1 MEAVEFGGTGQ
12 GIVLLHGLMSRATT
26 WWTVAQWLKSYGRVI
41 GIDARGHGRNPQ
53 RGPWRTEDFVA
64 DAAESIERL
73 GIGPAVVIGHSMG
86 GLHALGL
93 AATRP
98 DLVRAIVVEDFVP
111 DNRGK
116 SVDDYRWYFEA
127 WPVPF
132 ESPQHIR
139 TYFGMP
145 GADEYFEERAD
156 GWHLIAHVEDLFE
169 IAAEWGKRD
178 YWHFVD
184 AVRCP
189 LLIIEAGKGGMLPG
203 QMEEVARRTGGT
215 HLLVPEAG
223 HVVHDD
229 APDVYRGAVEA
240 FLSSTSTSPV

>member
-26 WWTVAQWLKSYGRVI
+26 WWTVAQWLKPYGRVV

-64 DAAESIERL
+64 DAAGSIEAL
-73 GIGPAVVIGHSMG
+73 GLGPAVVIGHSMG

-116 SVDDYRWYFEA
+116 SVEDYRWYFEA
-127 WPVPF
+127 WPERF
-132 ESPQHIR
+132 ESPQHIKA
-139 TYFGMP
+139 YFGMP

-156 GWHLIAHVEDLFE
+156 GWHLIARVEDLFE
-169 IAAEWGKRD
+169 IAAEWGERD

-189 LLIIEAGKGGMLPG
+189 LLIIEAGRGGMLPG
-203 QMEEVARRTGGT
+203 QMEEVARRANGT